1 MRAIVRFFL
10 IVGLWH
16 PAVAGGL
23 TAVVAIGAALF
34 AVGRIAMGDVLA
46 PVLLLQTLAA
56 SSGFAGSARRGHY
69 DFLFAAGHQRLPIA
83 LAHWAISAAPG
94 VGAWGVLVLVEWA
107 TNGRSGMSSLASRA
121 LTGLLLASTLPWAV
135 TVPLPRLTGGLVW
148 IVLLVTGFTG
158 TITVPPLAAAI
169 AAAAAMGAAVAWIQ
183 RADFPL
189 ETAQ

>member
-23 TAVVAIGAALF
+23 AAVVVIGSALF
-34 AVGRIAMGDVLA
+34 AAGRIEMGDVLA

-69 DFLFAAGHQRLPIA
+69 DFLFAAGHPRLPIA

-107 TNGRSGMSSLASRA
+107 SNGRSGMSSSTSQA
-121 LTGLLLASTLPWAV
+121 LTGLLLASTLPWAA

-148 IVLLVTGFTG
+148 IVLLVTGLTR

-169 AAAAAMGAAVAWIQ
+169 AAAAAMGAAVAWIR